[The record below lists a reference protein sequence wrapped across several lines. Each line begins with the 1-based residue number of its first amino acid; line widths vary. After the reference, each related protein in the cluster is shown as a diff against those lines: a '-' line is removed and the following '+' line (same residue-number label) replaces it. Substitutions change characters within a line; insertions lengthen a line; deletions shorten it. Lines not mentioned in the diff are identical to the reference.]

1 MYSSNETDD
10 FIGTSAVEL
19 SRMLVDPI
27 ADERLQTTFE
37 PYQTLYAVLRQ
48 YHFVT
53 RGLNHILYNL
63 TRHLTERNTL
73 YHSLMTSIQFQE
85 MLEPILMDFRRRQR
99 MNDPSPLVIPVILPP
114 STTTS
119 SPQSVLIASLPL
131 STTPI
136 DNPPTSASP
145 SGSNRSFLSYYTASQ
160 EELGT
165 PTHPIDVDLLPD
177 QQVTRA
183 TKRWE
188 PKRTPSTLTDLTS
201 LLLVPTPYEKLTQPR
216 F

>member
-27 ADERLQTTFE
+27 SDERLRTTFE

-53 RGLNHILYNL
+53 RGLNHILYDLN
-63 TRHLTERNTL
+63 RHRTERNTL

-99 MNDPSPLVIPVILPP
+99 TNDPSPLVIPVHS
-114 STTTS
+114 ST
-119 SPQSVLIASLPL
+119 
-131 STTPI
+131 I
-136 DNPPTSASP
+136 DN
-145 SGSNRSFLSYYTASQ
+145 Y
-160 EELGT
+160 
-165 PTHPIDVDLLPD
+165 
-177 QQVTRA
+177 
-183 TKRWE
+183 
-188 PKRTPSTLTDLTS
+188 
-201 LLLVPTPYEKLTQPR
+201 
-216 F
+216 